1 MAFQQDGYKASQTW
15 RGGGAL
21 IGLPY
26 YVLTVKVLPQFAG
39 SWLRPLPK
47 HLTVAEC
54 PPPPPPPP
62 SQTCLEARMAAAC
75 SECLMAML

>member
-1 MAFQQDGYKASQTW
+1 M
-15 RGGGAL
+15 

-54 PPPPPPPP
+54 PPASPTP
-62 SQTCLEARMAAAC
+62 SIPDLPGGPDGSRLLRMLDGHVVSRKGCLGKC
-75 SECLMAML
+75 TQSKLCL